1 MSSVINLIHILF
13 LVPLFFYVYYKGTN
27 KDDKIQP
34 WLCYF
39 LMGLAV
45 VSFIYHCYKLYLLS
59 FAQPSEAMLSQ
70 GQDEKWKDWIYVIH
84 VLIILPLIFY
94 IGYNCQDTARKYFE
108 LLLVVTFAAL
118 GYHSF
123 NLIKYGF

>member
-13 LVPLFFYVYYKGTN
+13 FVPLFFYVYYKGTS

-45 VSFIYHCYKLYLLS
+45 TSFVYHCYKLYL
-59 FAQPSEAMLSQ
+59 LSQ

-84 VLIILPLIFY
+84 VLIILPLLFY
-94 IGYNCQDTARKYFE
+94 IGYKCENTPRKYFE
-108 LLLVVTFAAL
+108 LLLVVAFAAL

-123 NLIKYGF
+123 SLIKYGF